1 LFKLENEYDS
11 GSVERVTLDVDSQ
24 VQTIAPEDMKI
35 HGLYVNE
42 DSDSGDKRLMVAME
56 TLDN

>member
-1 LFKLENEYDS
+1 
-11 GSVERVTLDVDSQ
+11 

-42 DSDSGDKRLMVAME
+42 DSDSGDKKLMVAME